1 MTSSP
6 ENARP
11 DETPHA
17 ATWPVLRR
25 MFGEMVR
32 PYTVHLIV
40 AGLCMALTAASTA
53 GTAWLMDPVVNKV
66 FIARDASLLWPI
78 GAAILGVFAAKSISV
93 FTQEVVINYVGQKV
107 VANTQNRL
115 FSHLIGHD
123 MAMFQSRHSGRLIS
137 HFTFDVNA
145 MRVATS
151 NIMVSLGRDSLTLL
165 FLIGVMFYQEWSLA
179 LITLLIGPLAIYPMQ
194 VIGQRMRRFSSA
206 TQEEMGSLTSHLAQ
220 CFQSIK
226 LIQASAAEKHER
238 ARIAELVEMVF
249 QLTFRA
255 ARVRASAQPLIDM
268 MGGLAVAAVIVYGGH
283 RVIDGATTPG
293 AFFSFITAA
302 LMAYQPLRALS
313 KLSAHLQEGLAA
325 AERVFAVLDT
335 PATITNPSTPHAL
348 PPGPGPIAFE
358 NVTFSYDGENTA
370 IRDVSFTAEAG
381 RVTALVGPSGA
392 GKSTIFELIPR
403 FFDVGAGA
411 VRVNGVDVRD
421 LDKAVLR
428 NALAIVSQ
436 DIMLFDDSVLNNI
449 RYGRMDASDDEVR
462 AAAEAAAANL
472 FIGELPEGYQTI
484 IGERGV
490 RLSGGQRQRIAIAR
504 AILKDAPFLL
514 LDEATS
520 ALDSQSERQI
530 QNALASL
537 MVGRTT
543 LVIAHRLSTI
553 ADADMI
559 LVFNEGR
566 IIESGSHGKLMA
578 KEGLFAR
585 LSALQSHEDSV
596 ENQA

>member
-1 MTSSP
+1 
-6 ENARP
+6 
-11 DETPHA
+11 
-17 ATWPVLRR
+17 
-25 MFGEMVR
+25 
-32 PYTVHLIV
+32 
-40 AGLCMALTAASTA
+40 
-53 GTAWLMDPVVNKV
+53 
-66 FIARDASLLWPI
+66 
-78 GAAILGVFAAKSISV
+78 
-93 FTQEVVINYVGQKV
+93 
-107 VANTQNRL
+107 
-115 FSHLIGHD
+115 
-123 MAMFQSRHSGRLIS
+123 
-137 HFTFDVNA
+137 
-145 MRVATS
+145 
-151 NIMVSLGRDSLTLL
+151 
-165 FLIGVMFYQEWSLA
+165 
-179 LITLLIGPLAIYPMQ
+179 
-194 VIGQRMRRFSSA
+194 
-206 TQEEMGSLTSHLAQ
+206 
-220 CFQSIK
+220 
-226 LIQASAAEKHER
+226 
-238 ARIAELVEMVF
+238 
-249 QLTFRA
+249 
-255 ARVRASAQPLIDM
+255 
-268 MGGLAVAAVIVYGGH
+268 
-283 RVIDGATTPG
+283 
-293 AFFSFITAA
+293 
-302 LMAYQPLRALS
+302 
-313 KLSAHLQEGLAA
+313 
-325 AERVFAVLDT
+325 
-335 PATITNPSTPHAL
+335 
-348 PPGPGPIAFE
+348 
-358 NVTFSYDGENTA
+358 
-370 IRDVSFTAEAG
+370 SFTAEAG

-530 QNALASL
+530 QNALAGL

>member
-1 MTSSP
+1 MNVSP
-6 ENARP
+6 ENPRLDGA
-11 DETPHA
+11 PHA

-25 MFGEMVR
+25 MFVEMVR
-32 PYTVHLIV
+32 PYTLHLVI
-40 AGLCMALTAASTA
+40 AGLCMALGAASTA

-78 GAAILGVFAAKSISV
+78 GAAILAVFAAKSISV
-93 FTQEVVINYVGQKV
+93 FTQEVVINYVGQKI

-115 FSHLIGHD
+115 FSHLVGHD
-123 MAMFQSRHSGRLIS
+123 MALFQSRHSGRLIS

-145 MRVATS
+145 MRIATS

-179 LITLLIGPLAIYPMQ
+179 LITLFIGPLAIYPMQ
-194 VIGQRMRRFSSA
+194 VIGKHMRRFSSA
-206 TQEEMGSLTSHLAQ
+206 TQEEMGSLTSHLGQ

-226 LIQASAAEKHER
+226 LIQASAMEKYEST
-238 ARIAELVEMVF
+238 RIAGLVELVF

-255 ARVRASAQPLIDM
+255 ARVRASAQPLVDL

-283 RVIDGATTPG
+283 RVIDGATTAG

-313 KLSAHLQEGLAA
+313 KLSANLQEGLAA
-325 AERVFAVLDT
+325 AERIFNVLDT
-335 PATITNPSTPHAL
+335 SPRITNPAAPHAL
-348 PPGPGPIAFE
+348 PGGPGPIAFQH
-358 NVTFSYDGENTA
+358 VTFSYDGENTA

-392 GKSTIFELIPR
+392 GKSTVFELIPR

-411 VRVNGVDVRD
+411 VLVNGVDVRD

-428 NALAIVSQ
+428 CALAIVSQ
-436 DIMLFDDSVLNNI
+436 DIMLFDDSIMNNI
-449 RYGRMDASDDEVR
+449 RYGRLDAGDDEVR
-462 AAAEAAAANL
+462 AAAEAAAADI
-472 FIGELPEGYQTI
+472 FIGELPDGYGTI
-484 IGERGV
+484 VGERGV

-530 QNALASL
+530 QNALAGL

-559 LVFNEGR
+559 HVFEGGR
-566 IIESGSHGKLMA
+566 IVESGRHGMLMA
-578 KEGLFAR
+578 KGGLFAR
-585 LSALQSHEDSV
+585 LSALQSHEDSA
-596 ENQA
+596 ERQA